1 MTITD
6 NDLIRA
12 LRRLQWAANS
22 LSYREFREALGWEE
36 DEYSLHK
43 YHDFAAFG
51 RLGAFDSNTLLKA
64 IAAYE
69 STPGYGPTRA
79 TQL

>member
-1 MTITD
+1 MD

-22 LSYREFREALGWEE
+22 LSYREFCGALEWEE
-36 DEYSLHK
+36 NEYSLHK
-43 YHDFAAFG
+43 YHQFAAFG
-51 RLGAFDSNTLLKA
+51 ALGAFDSNTLLKA

-69 STPGYGPTRA
+69 KKPGA
-79 TQL
+79 QMIL